1 MGTYTNIY
9 FSQKNKSLYFKYCCP
24 NDLWAIKGKDFEKKI
39 QELYLKEKGE
49 PAEFCNGNAF
59 IDRDFPY
66 SYYFEF
72 DGENLFQIVE
82 TKVPYEFARIELD
95 SNYNEKVASD
105 LNIFFDPNI
114 SFEMNPPKRKIVSN
128 YKLSEL
134 INKINETN

>member
-1 MGTYTNIY
+1 
-9 FSQKNKSLYFKYCCP
+9 
-24 NDLWAIKGKDFEKKI
+24 
-39 QELYLKEKGE
+39 
-49 PAEFCNGNAF
+49 
-59 IDRDFPY
+59 
-66 SYYFEF
+66 
-72 DGENLFQIVE
+72 
-82 TKVPYEFARIELD
+82 VPYEFARIELD